1 MGGDI
6 SALRARMKVVKP
18 VKPVLN
24 PPSVRRARVMVDAF
38 AGLGAVRRGAGA
50 EIESVEYR

>member
-1 MGGDI
+1 
-6 SALRARMKVVKP
+6 MKVLKP